1 MDRYSTGNNIV
12 KDKIKDA
19 YQIINLTKK
28 DEEVKTSIKETTSK
42 NRPSLKEIDERLMT
56 IDDFI

>member
-1 MDRYSTGNNIV
+1 MCLS
-12 KDKIKDA
+12 
-19 YQIINLTKK
+19 KK
-28 DEEVKTSIKETTSK
+28 DEEVKTNIEQTTPK